1 MTPRLPVAGDGQAA
15 SSVAAARQ
23 SYKHARGGEDVNHSG
38 VSISSKPPIIRIA
51 LAPEPCPEGCL
62 GKRESQA
69 DS

>member
-1 MTPRLPVAGDGQAA
+1 
-15 SSVAAARQ
+15 
-23 SYKHARGGEDVNHSG
+23 VNHSG